1 MSVSA
6 NQFHYMTSVAIA
18 LTVFGLVAKWYLWPA
33 VRSRPPATALAPLF
47 LYACLR
53 VNGLMFLMPGLV
65 SPQLP
70 RTFSVP
76 TAYGDLTAALLALVA
91 LFCVRTGN
99 AAAMPMTWLFNI
111 VGLTDLMYATYSSF
125 RDQVDPTYLGTS
137 YYLASINVPAMAVV
151 HIVIF
156 AYLLRTWTREAA
168 ASPVATSGSR
178 RPA

>member
-1 MSVSA
+1 MPVSV
-6 NQFHYMTSVAIA
+6 NQLHYMTSVAIA
-18 LTVFGLVAKWYLWPA
+18 LAVFGLVAKWYLWPA

-76 TAYGDLTAALLALVA
+76 TAYGDLSAALLALVA

-111 VGLTDLMYATYSSF
+111 VGLTDL
-125 RDQVDPTYLGTS
+125 
-137 YYLASINVPAMAVV
+137 I
-151 HIVIF
+151 
-156 AYLLRTWTREAA
+156 
-168 ASPVATSGSR
+168 
-178 RPA
+178 